1 MTIKEI
7 NKKITNKEKLTNEEQ
22 KFIVEMIMKKI
33 GKNQPNK
40 YFGKRVK

>member
-1 MTIKEI
+1 MTIKQI
-7 NKKITNKEKLTNEEQ
+7 NNKIKNKEKLTSEEL
-22 KFIVEMIMKKI
+22 KFITEMLMKKI

>member
-1 MTIKEI
+1 MTIKQI
-7 NKKITNKEKLTNEEQ
+7 NNKIKNKETLTKEEK